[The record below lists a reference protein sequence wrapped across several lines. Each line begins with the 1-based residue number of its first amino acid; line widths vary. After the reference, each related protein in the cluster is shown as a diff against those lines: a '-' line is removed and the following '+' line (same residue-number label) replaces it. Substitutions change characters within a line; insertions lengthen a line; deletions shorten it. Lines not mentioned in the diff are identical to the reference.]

1 MHTTTVTTRV
11 PGLSQQIDIYREATT
26 PVTEADFKLQSEA
39 IGQIK
44 NAELLRGQL
53 IDLATIRTENLIGL
67 AQLDGKALDLDV
79 TRQKNE
85 TKKVAYSKALAET
98 SLATLELDE
107 LVQRSSLQTLK
118 TAKLVAQIGFEKTR
132 LEQSRRQF
140 ELELQAADIDLK
152 ALEIDVNSAKQ
163 LTGLK
168 TKQTID
174 VPARRVA

>member
-1 MHTTTVTTRV
+1 MNPTTTVTTRGQ
-11 PGLSQQIDIYREATT
+11 GLPQIDIYREATS

-39 IGQIK
+39 IGQIE

-53 IDLATIRTENLIGL
+53 IDLATTRTENLIKL
-67 AQLDGKALDLDV
+67 ANLDGKTLDLDI

-85 TKKVAYSKALAET
+85 TKKIGFSKALAET
-98 SLATLELDE
+98 SLAGLELDE